1 MKRKAFNLNQHTFIP
16 HAAALIPLLKG
27 NVLIVNKKIYALM
40 VMAVALTA
48 LLAQTGNAQPKPGTT
63 TAQTTITVAPANT
76 LLPTLPASDV
86 AMFVEVQ
93 KILNDALPRALADDK
108 PRLTQINT
116 EIDTF
121 KTRYGID
128 ARQFDA
134 VAVGMTFVKRSET
147 VITTDIVALAQG
159 RFSAPAMIA
168 AARIA
173 LKGKYQEQKYGGQT
187 IYTFSINERIKL
199 LGLFNMRVSDV
210 AVVALDANTLALG
223 HLVSVKAAI
232 DARTGKSRLS
242 PELVQLAT
250 RNPNAILGFASNV
263 PPSLAQSAGIDNEEI
278 SKSITSIRQAYGS
291 IGTTPTGFDMMMVAR
306 TNKPEEAKNL
316 GDSFAALKQFSG
328 FIVAQLPADKGK
340 LAQNVI
346 DSLKVT
352 TEGNDLQI
360 RLEVAQ
366 TDIAT
371 LVRIF

>member
-1 MKRKAFNLNQHTFIP
+1 MVLAL
-16 HAAALIPLLKG
+16 ALAALIAP
-27 NVLIVNKKIYALM
+27 VSSS
-40 VMAVALTA
+40 
-48 LLAQTGNAQPKPGTT
+48 AQPKPGTPAKT
-63 TAQTTITVAPANT
+63 TTTVAVSPAHA
-76 LLPTLPASDV
+76 LLPTLPKSDV

-93 KILNDALPRALADDK
+93 KLLNDALPRALADDK
-108 PRLTQINT
+108 PRMAQINT
-116 EIDTF
+116 EIDSF

-128 ARQFDA
+128 ARQFDS
-134 VAVGMTFVKRSET
+134 VAVGMNFVKRSET

-168 AARIA
+168 AARIVN
-173 LKGKYQEQKYGGQT
+173 KGKYQEEKYGGQT
-187 IYTFSINERIKL
+187 IYTFNLNERVKI

-210 AVVALDANTLALG
+210 SAVALDANTLALG
-223 HLVSVKAAI
+223 DLVSVKAAI
-232 DARTGKSRLS
+232 DARTGKARLN

-263 PPSLAQSAGIDNEEI
+263 PPSIAQSAIVDNEEI
-278 SKSITSIRQAYGS
+278 SKSLASIRQAYGS
-291 IGTTPTGFDMMMVAR
+291 IGTTPTGFDMLVVAR
-306 TNKPEEAKNL
+306 TEKPDQAKSL
-316 GDSFAALKQFSG
+316 SDSFAALKQFSG
-328 FIVAQLPADKGK
+328 FLVAQLPADKGK

>member
-1 MKRKAFNLNQHTFIP
+1 M
-16 HAAALIPLLKG
+16 
-27 NVLIVNKKIYALM
+27 NKKIYALM
-40 VMAVALTA
+40 VAAFALAA
-48 LLAQTGNAQPKPGTT
+48 LLAPSGYAQPKPGTT
-63 TAQTTITVAPANT
+63 TAQTTVTVAPANA
-76 LLPTLPASDV
+76 LLPTLPSSDV

-108 PRLTQINT
+108 PRLAQINT

-128 ARQFDA
+128 ARQFDS

-187 IYTFSINERIKL
+187 IYTFNINERVKL

-223 HLVSVKAAI
+223 HLSSVKAAV

-291 IGTTPTGFDMMMVAR
+291 IGTTATGFDMLMVAR
-306 TNKPEEAKNL
+306 TSKPEEAKNL

>member
-1 MKRKAFNLNQHTFIP
+1 MVVVLAL
-16 HAAALIPLLKG
+16 AALIAPAS
-27 NVLIVNKKIYALM
+27 VS
-40 VMAVALTA
+40 
-48 LLAQTGNAQPKPGTT
+48 AQPKPGTT
-63 TAQTTITVAPANT
+63 ATAAVSPAHT

-108 PRLTQINT
+108 AKMAQINS
-116 EIDTF
+116 EIDNF

-128 ARQFDA
+128 ARQFDS
-134 VAVGMTFVKRSET
+134 VVVGMTFVKRSET

-173 LKGKYQEQKYGGQT
+173 IKGKYQEQKYGGQT
-187 IYTFSINERIKL
+187 IYTFNVNERVKL
-199 LGLFNMRVSDV
+199 LGLFNMKVSDV
-210 AVVALDANTLALG
+210 SVVALNDNTLALG
-223 HLVSVKAAI
+223 DLVSVKAAI
-232 DARTGKSRLS
+232 DARTGKGRLN
-242 PELVQLAT
+242 PEIVQLAT
-250 RNPNAILGFASNV
+250 RNPNAIMGFASNV
-263 PPSLAQSAGIDNEEI
+263 PPSIAQSAGIDNEEI
-278 SKSITSIRQAYGS
+278 SKSIASIRQAYGS
-291 IGTTPTGFDMMMVAR
+291 IGTTPTGFEMLVVAR
-306 TNKPEEAKNL
+306 TEKPDQAKSL
-316 GDSFAALKQFSG
+316 GESFAALKQFSG

-371 LVRIF
+371 MVRIF